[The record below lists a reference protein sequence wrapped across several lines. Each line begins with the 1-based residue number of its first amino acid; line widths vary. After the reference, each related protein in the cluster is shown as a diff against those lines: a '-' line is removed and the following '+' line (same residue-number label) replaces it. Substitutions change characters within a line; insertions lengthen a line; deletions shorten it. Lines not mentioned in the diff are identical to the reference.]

1 MDTQRWELAGS
12 IFERLLGTPEEKRE
26 LLLQTL
32 CGADDELKDVV
43 ISMLE
48 SESSAIRFERA
59 LAANELPTATV
70 HAADNPDSLPG
81 GRVGPWLLVRKID
94 SGGMGV
100 VWLGERVDGQFE
112 QRAAIKLIKRGMDS
126 EAVLKRFLRERQ
138 ILARLVHP
146 HIAHLLDG
154 GISADG
160 RPYFAMEYVEGL
172 PLLRYC
178 HDRGMQLEERIRLFL
193 RVCEAVQFA
202 HVNHVVHRDLKPSNI
217 LVTAGGDVKLLD
229 FGIAKLLEGDA
240 VLEETITELQR
251 ERPMTPMYAAPEQ
264 IRGERI
270 TEVTDVYALGCV
282 LYELLTGQHARD
294 VSKAV
299 NIREVQQIVE
309 TTDPVAPS
317 RLKLASMP
325 VARKRLRGD
334 LDTIVLTALRREP
347 ARRYAS
353 AAAFA
358 ADLKNFLDGKPI
370 SARRDSAFYRGWK
383 FLRRRRTGLAAS
395 LAVATIAL
403 AAILFELRERAPPVP
418 APGSAIAIVDFN
430 NLSPQGEDEWMRAA
444 LEEELA
450 TELAVGGVLHTLP
463 GEIVRPAHKDL
474 PAPQTGGYAQSSLQT
489 LRRRLGAD
497 YVLSGSYLVSGPQES
512 GTVRLDL
519 SLQDTRSG
527 VAVAKFSQSGALVD
541 LPKLVERAGSRL
553 RDDLGIASGTAA
565 RQQAA
570 RVRPATLE
578 LSRRM
583 ALATE
588 ALHNSDPARARD
600 ELLEVNIMAP
610 DYAPAYVYLAQ
621 AFKALGFDSK
631 ARAAAQK
638 AATHAEGLPPDVRLQ
653 IARQVAVQKS
663 DWAGA
668 LKTDQDLL
676 DLDPKN
682 LELHLALVEDLIDSG
697 NPEGAEAA
705 LKKIAELPDGD
716 DPRVEIK
723 ASALARIRGDTTA
736 QVRHA
741 ELALSRAQQRDQ
753 LGLAA
758 AAKRSLGV
766 AARGTGDHER
776 AAALFGESIN
786 DFQRSEN
793 PRGEAGARTS
803 LANLL
808 RVENKSDAAREEY
821 ERALAIYQR
830 IGDQDGMAAIY
841 GNMGLLLVDRGD
853 RDAAEVA
860 ARHVLEIRRETGDL
874 AGQAWASQALAN
886 LMLDDS
892 AGDATM
898 DMYRQA
904 VALDERAGERAH
916 HIIALNDYAD
926 ALRQRGELD
935 KASEVCE
942 SARAEASLQSN
953 SNGVTGTELRCAQI
967 SLDRGNIAEAVGG
980 FERTKKLAQAAH
992 EADTQVH
999 AELGLAKIDFGQG
1012 QFAAAAGRFE
1022 SAARYFAE
1030 GERFAWEAIAQ
1041 AQLAL
1046 CYHAL
1051 KRSEHRDRAAA
1062 RSRELRSAITT
1073 RVDAAT
1079 VDILLTQLKGMSGQ
1093 RREAISRLLEFAQ
1106 DAQKRYWIARAL
1118 DAKLAAVGLLDEEND
1133 PSAAQLRKEVE
1144 QTARQHG
1151 FGWILARLSH
1161 Q

>member
-1 MDTQRWELAGS
+1 M
-12 IFERLLGTPEEKRE
+12 
-26 LLLQTL
+26 
-32 CGADDELKDVV
+32 
-43 ISMLE
+43 
-48 SESSAIRFERA
+48 
-59 LAANELPTATV
+59 
-70 HAADNPDSLPG
+70 
-81 GRVGPWLLVRKID
+81 
-94 SGGMGV
+94 
-100 VWLGERVDGQFE
+100 
-112 QRAAIKLIKRGMDS
+112 
-126 EAVLKRFLRERQ
+126 
-138 ILARLVHP
+138 
-146 HIAHLLDG
+146 
-154 GISADG
+154 
-160 RPYFAMEYVEGL
+160 
-172 PLLRYC
+172 
-178 HDRGMQLEERIRLFL
+178 
-193 RVCEAVQFA
+193 
-202 HVNHVVHRDLKPSNI
+202 
-217 LVTAGGDVKLLD
+217 
-229 FGIAKLLEGDA
+229 
-240 VLEETITELQR
+240 
-251 ERPMTPMYAAPEQ
+251 
-264 IRGERI
+264 
-270 TEVTDVYALGCV
+270 
-282 LYELLTGQHARD
+282 
-294 VSKAV
+294 
-299 NIREVQQIVE
+299 
-309 TTDPVAPS
+309 
-317 RLKLASMP
+317 
-325 VARKRLRGD
+325 
-334 LDTIVLTALRREP
+334 
-347 ARRYAS
+347 
-353 AAAFA
+353 
-358 ADLKNFLDGKPI
+358 
-370 SARRDSAFYRGWK
+370 
-383 FLRRRRTGLAAS
+383 
-395 LAVATIAL
+395 
-403 AAILFELRERAPPVP
+403 
-418 APGSAIAIVDFN
+418 
-430 NLSPQGEDEWMRAA
+430 
-444 LEEELA
+444 
-450 TELAVGGVLHTLP
+450 
-463 GEIVRPAHKDL
+463 
-474 PAPQTGGYAQSSLQT
+474 
-489 LRRRLGAD
+489 
-497 YVLSGSYLVSGPQES
+497 
-512 GTVRLDL
+512 
-519 SLQDTRSG
+519 
-527 VAVAKFSQSGALVD
+527 
-541 LPKLVERAGSRL
+541 
-553 RDDLGIASGTAA
+553 
-565 RQQAA
+565 
-570 RVRPATLE
+570 
-578 LSRRM
+578 
-583 ALATE
+583 
-588 ALHNSDPARARD
+588 
-600 ELLEVNIMAP
+600 
-610 DYAPAYVYLAQ
+610 
-621 AFKALGFDSK
+621 
-631 ARAAAQK
+631 
-638 AATHAEGLPPDVRLQ
+638 
-653 IARQVAVQKS
+653 
-663 DWAGA
+663 
-668 LKTDQDLL
+668 
-676 DLDPKN
+676 
-682 LELHLALVEDLIDSG
+682 
-697 NPEGAEAA
+697 
-705 LKKIAELPDGD
+705 
-716 DPRVEIK
+716 K

-758 AAKRSLGV
+758 SAKRALGV

-926 ALRQRGELD
+926 ALRQRGDLD
-935 KASEVCE
+935 NASEVCE

-1051 KRSEHRDRAAA
+1051 KRSEYRDRAAA

-1106 DAQKRYWIARAL
+1106 DAQKRYWIALAL

-1161 Q
+1161 LQ